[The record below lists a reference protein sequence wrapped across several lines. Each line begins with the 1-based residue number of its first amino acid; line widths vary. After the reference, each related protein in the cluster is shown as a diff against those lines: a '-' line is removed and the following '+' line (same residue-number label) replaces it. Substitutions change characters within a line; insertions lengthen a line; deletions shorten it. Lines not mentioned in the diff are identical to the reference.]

1 MARKRKGNPVHGWVI
16 LDKAAGVGSTP
27 MVGKVRYAF
36 QAQKAGHGG
45 TLDPFATG
53 LLPIALGEATKTV
66 NYVMDGAKSYRFT
79 LRWGVATD
87 SADID
92 GEVTDTSNVRPVEA
106 DILAALSKFIGE
118 IEQIPPIYSA
128 IKIDGRRAYD
138 LAREGVA
145 VEMKSR
151 QVTVHDLHLIEIVDE
166 DHAIFEIDCGKGT
179 YVRSIGRD
187 LAACLGTVGHL
198 SALRRT
204 KVGPFSEKHAIS
216 LAELEE
222 MEHNAAVANVLQ
234 PIEAALDGIPAI
246 ALSEEE
252 AIRIRNGNAVSL
264 LRKVDLDRI
273 KGLSAGDTVIA
284 MYNGKAIALASYAK
298 AEIKPNRVLIQ

>member
-16 LDKAAGVGSTP
+16 LDKSAGVGSTP

-66 NYVMDGAKSYRFT
+66 SFVMDGEKSYRFT
-79 LRWGVATD
+79 VRWGVETD

-92 GEVTDTSNVRPVEA
+92 GEVTATSELRPTKA
-106 DILAALSKFIGE
+106 AIIAALPQFIGD

-128 IKIDGRRAYD
+128 IKIDGKRAYD
-138 LAREGVA
+138 LAREGKP
-145 VEMKSR
+145 VEMKPR
-151 QVTVHDLHLIEIVDE
+151 QVKIYDLRLIEIVDE
-166 DHAIFEIDCGKGT
+166 DHAIFEVNCGKGT
-179 YVRSIGRD
+179 YVRTIGRD
-187 LAACLGTVGHL
+187 LAKQLGTLGHL

-204 KVGPFSEKHAIS
+204 KVGPFTEKHAIS

-234 PIEAALDGIPAI
+234 PIEAALDGIPAL

-252 AIRIRNGNAVSL
+252 AIRLRNGQAVSL

-273 KGLSAGDTVIA
+273 KGLKAEDVVVA
-284 MYNGKAIALASYAK
+284 LFNGKAVALANYAK
-298 AEIKPNRVLIQ
+298 AEIKPIRVLIQ